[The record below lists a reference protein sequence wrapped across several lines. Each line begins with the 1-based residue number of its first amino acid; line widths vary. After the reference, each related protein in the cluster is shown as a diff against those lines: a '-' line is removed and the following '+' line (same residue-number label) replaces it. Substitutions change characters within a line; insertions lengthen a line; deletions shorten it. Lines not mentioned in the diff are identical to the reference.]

1 MFRSITIVILFHE
14 DYGYTPLEIPQPVSI
29 NAPRSVNSRIW
40 KNSLSLQVQNIS
52 KIYLKFVM
60 I

>member
-29 NAPRSVNSRIW
+29 NAPRSVNSG
-40 KNSLSLQVQNIS
+40 KTLSLQVQNIS